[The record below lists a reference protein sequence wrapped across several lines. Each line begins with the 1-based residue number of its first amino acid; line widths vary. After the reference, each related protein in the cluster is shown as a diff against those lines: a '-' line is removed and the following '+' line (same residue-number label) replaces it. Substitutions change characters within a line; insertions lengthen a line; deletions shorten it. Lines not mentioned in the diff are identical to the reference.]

1 MFEPTRLAATHL
13 ADAYTQ
19 VVPLRPRPAHLPAT
33 TPPWMVLQDR
43 AVPSTSGLVATA
55 LAVAL
60 YARVSLGPAGA
71 GPDHRQPVG
80 GTPRAHRA
88 RGWALPRA

>member
-1 MFEPTRLAATHL
+1 MSKPKRPARPQLEVTIMFEPTRLAATHL

-43 AVPSTSGLVATA
+43 AVPSTSG
-55 LAVAL
+55 
-60 YARVSLGPAGA
+60 
-71 GPDHRQPVG
+71 
-80 GTPRAHRA
+80 
-88 RGWALPRA
+88 GWS